1 MTMQNQNKL
10 KEKQLSKHKN
20 ISMADIRRK
29 KKKLEDDLELLEDD
43 FENRISRAQKKVL
56 EPLKPIDYIK
66 KNPFKAVG
74 TSVILG
80 IALGLMGNDKTSE
93 GEVASDIHKEKMF
106 DLLFSEVKRVVARKA
121 GSYLSD
127 FIDEKMSS
135 EE

>member
-1 MTMQNQNKL
+1 
-10 KEKQLSKHKN
+10 
-20 ISMADIRRK
+20 MADIRKR

-43 FENRISRAQKKVL
+43 FENRISKAQKKVL
-56 EPLKPIDYIK
+56 GPLKPIEYIK

-80 IALGLMGNDKTSE
+80 VTLGLMGSDKSSD
-93 GEVASDIHKEKMF
+93 GEISSDVHKERMF

-127 FIDEKMSS
+127 FIDEKISR